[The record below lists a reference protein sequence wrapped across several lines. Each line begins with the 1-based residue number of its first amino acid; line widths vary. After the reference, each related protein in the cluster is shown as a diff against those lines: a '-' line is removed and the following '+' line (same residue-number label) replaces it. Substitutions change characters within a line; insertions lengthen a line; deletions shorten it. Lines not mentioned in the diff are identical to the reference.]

1 MDRPG
6 DDKTKRAA
14 EPQMSEGRVPPYNKE
29 AEEAV
34 LGCVLLNNQALFL
47 IQNIL
52 QPEDFYVEA
61 HRRIYAAIQELSG
74 KGLPVDHVTLGNQL
88 IKQGDLEKI
97 GGTLAL
103 EGLTERVATV
113 ANIEHYAR
121 IVRAKASVRRM
132 IYAAQQVVAEGFGD
146 QDDADEFLDGAEK
159 LVFQASQA
167 RIGESYTHISRVLK
181 KTFEDMELAAGRK
194 GEVTGMPS
202 GFAELDRLTAGF
214 QAGDLVIV
222 AGRPSM
228 GKTALALN
236 MAFNAAKETGVPTL
250 VFSLEMSKEQLV
262 RRMLSSEGRVDASK
276 MRAPSRLDQSDWRRL
291 TNTAGVLHQVPVYL
305 DDNAP
310 MTPIEIRAKSRR
322 LMAEKGLGL
331 IVVDYLQLMQA
342 GGRRKDNRE
351 QEISEISRSLKGL
364 AKELRVP
371 IVALSQLNRS
381 LESRPDKRPMMSDL
395 RESGAIEQDAD
406 LIVFVYR
413 DEWYNPNTQDKGVAE
428 IIVGKQ
434 RSGPTG
440 IVRLLFSGLYTRFDN
455 LSKAEEPAGFHD
467 SGKAGDY

>member
-1 MDRPG
+1 MDRPV
-6 DDKTKRAA
+6 DDRAKRAA
-14 EPQMSEGRVPPYNKE
+14 EPQITEGRVPPYSKE

-52 QPEDFYVEA
+52 QPEDFYIEA
-61 HRRIYAAIQELSG
+61 HRRIYSAIQELSG

-88 IKQGDLEKI
+88 IKTGDLEKI
-97 GGTLAL
+97 GGPLAL

-146 QDDADEFLDGAEK
+146 HDDADEFLDGAEK

-167 RIGESYTHISRVLK
+167 RIGESYMHISRVLK

-214 QAGDLVIV
+214 QEGDLVIV

-236 MAFNAAKETGVPTL
+236 MAFNAAKETGVPAL

-310 MTPIEIRAKSRR
+310 MTPLEIRAKSRR

-331 IVVDYLQLMQA
+331 VVVDYLQLMQA

-381 LESRPDKRPMMSDL
+381 VEGRPDKRPMMSDL

-406 LIVFVYR
+406 LIMFVYR
-413 DEWYNPNTQDKGVAE
+413 DEWYNPNTPDKGVAE

-440 IVRLLFSGLYTRFDN
+440 IVRLLFSGVYTRFDN
-455 LSKAEEPAGFHD
+455 LSKAEEPAGFREP
-467 SGKAGDY
+467 GGEY